1 MGKRNL
7 QKYKKAIEA
16 IEKSNDEESSI
27 DPSSLKDLQ
36 TILNELNNSNL
47 EVREHITNVL
57 SSYQFRE
64 NDKEMLAIVTQPA
77 FLRPLVG
84 LLNDNFY
91 QIKYNAIASM
101 INLIVSFSESDLET
115 ILLNQTDFIE
125 LSVKL
130 IKDFIYFDKKSVEHI
145 KVVRT
150 VLNLFDLFMLIFDLY
165 NEETDSKVNF
175 EKVMNEIISMIL
187 TQKELLSEDVYISC
201 NLVLG
206 NYFSTKIVLLSNENT
221 NLKQYIEL
229 ANTVINDENNKNE
242 YLKNILAYNLFY
254 LSCANSSFLKQNNI
268 SLLPKVI
275 ERIYTVISNESSF
288 MNSLN
293 TLNVE
298 VMKLANNKMDTDE
311 KENDSLKEKIKSTD
325 KSVNSTLL
333 CMKVFEDII
342 ESINIENSDNNN
354 QTINEDEFE
363 EIDDDDQMI
372 EEANDKLDEMISS
385 SVNEVISID
394 NYSPLKK
401 MLSDSFLVSLSKYCD
416 LNKQDNQF
424 LVQDTDKLITI
435 KENIEE
441 IEYISL
447 SMINNLILKI
457 PSLFNQQFTSSLF
470 SFLTEKIKKYEHK
483 NEMLSLFGLTFRNL
497 VTKYNYIKNISEE
510 QYQILYNISINTKDS
525 FVKGNMI
532 DIISTLAARDKKYII
547 GKSFKDLLTSE
558 NNIEIVAHLSN
569 AFMDIFSEDDL
580 ESNKFLKELGIVSM
594 MKEGVNEFKNRMKSA
609 KKSKLIDKEG
619 YDYIKETLMNMKR
632 FVKYKEDS
640 FAKLNI

>member
-1 MGKRNL
+1 M
-7 QKYKKAIEA
+7 
-16 IEKSNDEESSI
+16 
-27 DPSSLKDLQ
+27 
-36 TILNELNNSNL
+36 T
-47 EVREHITNVL
+47 
-57 SSYQFRE
+57 
-64 NDKEMLAIVTQPA
+64 
-77 FLRPLVG
+77 
-84 LLNDNFY
+84 
-91 QIKYNAIASM
+91 
-101 INLIVSFSESDLET
+101 
-115 ILLNQTDFIE
+115 
-125 LSVKL
+125 
-130 IKDFIYFDKKSVEHI
+130 
-145 KVVRT
+145 
-150 VLNLFDLFMLIFDLY
+150 
-165 NEETDSKVNF
+165 
-175 EKVMNEIISMIL
+175 
-187 TQKELLSEDVYISC
+187 
-201 NLVLG
+201 
-206 NYFSTKIVLLSNENT
+206 
-221 NLKQYIEL
+221 
-229 ANTVINDENNKNE
+229 
-242 YLKNILAYNLFY
+242 
-254 LSCANSSFLKQNNI
+254 
-268 SLLPKVI
+268 
-275 ERIYTVISNESSF
+275 
-288 MNSLN
+288 SLN
-293 TLNVE
+293 TLNTE

-342 ESINIENSDNNN
+342 ESINIDNSENNN
-354 QTINEDEFE
+354 QNINEDEFE
-363 EIDDDDQMI
+363 EIDDDDQII

-532 DIISTLAARDKKYII
+532 DIIATLAARDKKYII
-547 GKSFKDLLTSE
+547 GKSFKDLLTNE

-580 ESNKFLKELGIVSM
+580 ESNKFLKELGIVAM
-594 MKEGVNEFKNRMKSA
+594 MKEGANEFKNRMKTA

-619 YDYIKETLMNMKR
+619 YDYIKETLMNLKR